1 MFAVQP
7 LVSEFTLVG
16 RLEDFVVSSKGRV
29 KSLYLSTPEAEYA
42 IEVAK
47 EQTNILSQ
55 YLKPGCYLKVTGM
68 RKNKL
73 HQGEI
78 SYKAYSVELLW
89 EQTSSSN
96 TVIKTSKSKAQILV
110 CQGSSCCKKGGRA
123 TYELLKAELQAK
135 GIIDKVAIKLTG
147 CLKQCKQAPNI
158 VMPNRNR
165 YSQVKPQQISELI
178 AEYHQSSLP

>member
-1 MFAVQP
+1 MVTVEP

-29 KSLYLSTPEAEYA
+29 KSLYLSTPEADYA

-47 EQTNILSQ
+47 EQGNVLSK
-55 YLKPGCYLKVTGM
+55 YLKSGCHLKVTGM

-73 HQGEI
+73 HQAEI
-78 SYKAYSVELLW
+78 SYKAYSIELLL
-89 EQTSSSN
+89 EQATSSN
-96 TVIKTSKSKAQILV
+96 TVIKTNTTAQILV
-110 CQGSSCCKKGGRA
+110 CQGSSCRKQGGRA

-135 GIIDKVAIKLTG
+135 GISDNVAIKTTG

-158 VMPNRNR
+158 IMPNKNR
-165 YSQVKPQQISELI
+165 YSQVKPQQVSQLI
-178 AEYHQSSLP
+178 TKYFHS

>member
-1 MFAVQP
+1 MVAVQP

-29 KSLYLSTPEAEYA
+29 KFFSLSTPEADYT

-47 EQTNILSQ
+47 EQANVLGK
-55 YLKPGCYLKVTGM
+55 YLKPGCHLKVSGM
-68 RKNKL
+68 QKNKL

-78 SYKAYSVELLW
+78 SYKAYAIELLP
-89 EQTSSSN
+89 ESATSSN
-96 TVIKTSKSKAQILV
+96 TVIKTNKSKAQILI
-110 CQGSSCCKKGGRA
+110 CQGSSCCKKGSKA
-123 TYELLKAELQAK
+123 TYELLKAELQAQ
-135 GIIDKVAIKLTG
+135 GMIEKVAIKTTG

-165 YSQVKPQQISELI
+165 YSKVKPQQVSQLI
-178 AEYHQSSLP
+178 TKYFQS